1 MNVSTINSFSNLE
14 HHSICNMSVTT
25 EKRLKDRSDSKC
37 EISGVNENLVAY
49 LIEPKTEDLPEN
61 SILITKTLKNQIEN
75 PKTTNANDWRG
86 LSDSMWNENL
96 PVQIVSWRMH
106 ARLKNN
112 DMLEMMYLDQDALE
126 WAKATGEA
134 DEDEEKIIHK
144 DSNGNVLLDG
154 DSVVLIKDL
163 DVKGATFTAKRG
175 AAVHNIK
182 LVWDDANLIEG
193 RVESQSIFILTQYVK
208 KTK

>member
-1 MNVSTINSFSNLE
+1 M
-14 HHSICNMSVTT
+14 SIVT
-25 EKRLKDRSDSKC
+25 EKRLKDRSGSVC
-37 EISGVNENLVAY
+37 EISGSDEDLVVY
-49 LIEPKTEDLPEN
+49 LVEPKTEEIPEN
-61 SILITKTLKNQIEN
+61 CILITKSLKSQIEN
-75 PKTTNANDWRG
+75 PETTNPNDWRG
-86 LSDSMWNENL
+86 LSDCMWNENL

-106 ARLKNN
+106 ARLKNM
-112 DMLEMMYLDQDALE
+112 DMLEMMYLDEDALE

-134 DEDEEKIIHK
+134 DDDEGKIIHK
-144 DSNGNVLLDG
+144 DSNGNILLDG

-182 LVWDDANLIEG
+182 LVWDDVNLIEG
-193 RVESQSIFILTQYVK
+193 RVENQTIFILTQYVK

>member
-1 MNVSTINSFSNLE
+1 
-14 HHSICNMSVTT
+14 MSVIT
-25 EKRLKDRSDSKC
+25 EKRLKDRSGSLC
-37 EISGVNENLVAY
+37 ELCGSDENLVVYAVPPSSKETPEDCI
-49 LIEPKTEDLPEN
+49 LACKTCV
-61 SILITKTLKNQIEN
+61 NQIEN
-75 PKTTNANDWRG
+75 PETIDANHWRC
-86 LSDSMWNENL
+86 LNDSMWNENL

-106 ARLKNN
+106 ARLKNM
-112 DMLEMMYLDQDALE
+112 DMLEMMYLDEEALE

-134 DEDEEKIIHK
+134 DDDEGKIVHK

-182 LVWDDANLIEG
+182 LVWDDVNLIEG
-193 RVESQSIFILTQYVK
+193 RVENQSIYILTQYVK

>member
-1 MNVSTINSFSNLE
+1 M
-14 HHSICNMSVTT
+14 SIVT
-25 EKRLKDRSDSKC
+25 EKRLKDRSGSVC
-37 EISGVNENLVAY
+37 EISGSDENLVVY
-49 LIEPKTEDLPEN
+49 IVEPKTEAIPEN
-61 SILITKTLKNQIEN
+61 CILITKQLRDQIEN
-75 PKTTNANDWRG
+75 KDLMNATDWRG

-112 DMLEMMYLDQDALE
+112 DMLEMMYLDEDALE
-126 WAKATGEA
+126 WAKATGE
-134 DEDEEKIIHK
+134 DEDEEGKIIHK
-144 DSNGNVLLDG
+144 DSNGNILLDG

-182 LVWDDANLIEG
+182 LVWDNANQIEG
-193 RVESQSIFILTQYVK
+193 RVENQHIVILTQYVK

>member
-1 MNVSTINSFSNLE
+1 
-14 HHSICNMSVTT
+14 MSVVT
-25 EKRLKDRSDSKC
+25 EKRLKDRSGSVC
-37 EISGVNENLVAY
+37 EISGNDEDLVVY
-49 LIEPKTEDLPEN
+49 LVEPKTEEIPEN
-61 SILITKTLKNQIEN
+61 CILITKSLKSQIEN
-75 PKTTNANDWRG
+75 PETTNPNDWRG

-96 PVQIVSWRMH
+96 PVKIVSWRMH
-106 ARLKNN
+106 ARLKNM
-112 DMLEMMYLDQDALE
+112 DLLEMMYLDEDALE

-134 DEDEEKIIHK
+134 DDDEGKIIHK

-193 RVESQSIFILTQYVK
+193 RVENQTIFILTIYVK

>member
-1 MNVSTINSFSNLE
+1 M
-14 HHSICNMSVTT
+14 SIVT
-25 EKRLKDRSDSKC
+25 EKRLKDRSGSVC
-37 EISGVNENLVAY
+37 EISGSDENLVVY
-49 LIEPKTEDLPEN
+49 LVEPKTEDIPEN
-61 SILITKTLKNQIEN
+61 CILITQNLKNQIDN
-75 PKTTNANDWRG
+75 PETMVANDWRG

-106 ARLKNN
+106 ARLKNT
-112 DMLEMMYLDQDALE
+112 DMLEMMYLDEDALE

-134 DEDEEKIIHK
+134 DDDEGKIIHK
-144 DSNGNVLLDG
+144 DSNGNILKDG
-154 DSVVLIKDL
+154 DSVVLVKDL

-193 RVESQSIFILTQYVK
+193 RVENQSIFILTQYVK

>member
-1 MNVSTINSFSNLE
+1 M
-14 HHSICNMSVTT
+14 SIVT
-25 EKRLKDRSDSKC
+25 EKRLKDRSGSKC
-37 EISGVNENLVAY
+37 EISGSDEDLVVY
-49 LIEPKTEDLPEN
+49 LVEPKTEATPEN
-61 SILITKTLKNQIEN
+61 CVLITKSLKDQIEH
-75 PKTTNANDWRG
+75 KTTMNPSDWRG

-106 ARLKNN
+106 ARLKNI
-112 DMLEMMYLDQDALE
+112 DMLEMMYLDDDALE

-134 DEDEEKIIHK
+134 DDDEGKIIHK
-144 DSNGNVLLDG
+144 DSNGNILLDG

-193 RVESQSIFILTQYVK
+193 RVENQNIYILTQYVK

>member
-1 MNVSTINSFSNLE
+1 
-14 HHSICNMSVTT
+14 MSVVT
-25 EKRLKDRSDSKC
+25 EKRLKDRSGSLC
-37 EISGVNENLVAY
+37 EISGSDENLVVY
-49 LIEPKTEDLPEN
+49 LVEPKTEATPEN
-61 SILITKTLKNQIEN
+61 CILITKSLRDQIEN
-75 PKTTNANDWRG
+75 PETMNPNDWRG

-106 ARLKNN
+106 ARLKNM
-112 DMLEMMYLDQDALE
+112 DMLEMMYLDEDSLE

-134 DEDEEKIIHK
+134 DDDEGKIVHK

-163 DVKGATFTAKRG
+163 NVKGATFTAKRG

-193 RVESQSIFILTQYVK
+193 GVENQSIFILTQYVK

>member
-1 MNVSTINSFSNLE
+1 MFV
-14 HHSICNMSVTT
+14 VT
-25 EKRLKDRSDSKC
+25 EKRLKDRSGSLC
-37 EISGVNENLVAY
+37 EISGSDENLVVY
-49 LIEPKTEDLPEN
+49 LVEPKTEATPEN
-61 SILITKTLKNQIEN
+61 CILITKSLRNQIQN
-75 PKTTNANDWRG
+75 PETMNPNDWRG

-106 ARLKNN
+106 ARLKNM
-112 DMLEMMYLDQDALE
+112 DMLEMMYLDEDTLE

-134 DEDEEKIIHK
+134 DDDEGKIVHK

-193 RVESQSIFILTQYVK
+193 RVENQSIFILTQYVK

>member
-1 MNVSTINSFSNLE
+1 MNIV
-14 HHSICNMSVTT
+14 T
-25 EKRLKDRSDSKC
+25 EKRLKDRSGSKC
-37 EISGVNENLVAY
+37 EISGSDENLVVY
-49 LIEPKTEDLPEN
+49 LVEPKTEDIPEN
-61 SILITKTLKNQIEN
+61 CILITKTLKDQIEN
-75 PKTTNANDWRG
+75 PETTNVTDWRG

-96 PVQIVSWRMH
+96 SVQIVSWRMH

-112 DMLEMMYLDQDALE
+112 DMLEMMYLDEDALE

-134 DEDEEKIIHK
+134 DDDEGKIVHK
-144 DSNGNVLLDG
+144 DSNGNILKDG
-154 DSVVLIKDL
+154 DSVVLVKDL

-193 RVESQSIFILTQYVK
+193 RVENQSIFILTQYVK

>member
-1 MNVSTINSFSNLE
+1 M
-14 HHSICNMSVTT
+14 SIVT
-25 EKRLKDRSDSKC
+25 EKRLKDRSGSVC
-37 EISGVNENLVAY
+37 EISGSDENLVVY
-49 LIEPKTEDLPEN
+49 IVEPKTEAIPEN
-61 SILITKTLKNQIEN
+61 CILITKSLRDQIEN
-75 PKTTNANDWRG
+75 KDLMNANDWRG

-112 DMLEMMYLDQDALE
+112 DMLEMMYLDEDALE
-126 WAKATGEA
+126 WAKATGE
-134 DEDEEKIIHK
+134 DEDEEGKIIHK

-182 LVWDDANLIEG
+182 LVWDNANQIEG
-193 RVESQSIFILTQYVK
+193 RVENQHIVILTQYVK

>member
-1 MNVSTINSFSNLE
+1 
-14 HHSICNMSVTT
+14 MSVVT
-25 EKRLKDRSDSKC
+25 EKRLKDRSGSLC
-37 EISGVNENLVAY
+37 EISGSDENLVVY
-49 LIEPKTEDLPEN
+49 LVEPKTEATPEN
-61 SILITKTLKNQIEN
+61 CILITKSLRNQIQN
-75 PKTTNANDWRG
+75 PETMNPNDWRG

-106 ARLKNN
+106 ARLKNM
-112 DMLEMMYLDQDALE
+112 DMLEMMYLDEDTLE

-134 DEDEEKIIHK
+134 DDDEGKIVHK

-193 RVESQSIFILTQYVK
+193 RVENQSIFILTQYVK